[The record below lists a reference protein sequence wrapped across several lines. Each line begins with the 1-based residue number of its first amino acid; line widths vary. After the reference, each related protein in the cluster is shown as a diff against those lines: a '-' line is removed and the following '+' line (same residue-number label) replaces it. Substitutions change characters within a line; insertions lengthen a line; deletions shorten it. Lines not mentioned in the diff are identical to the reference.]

1 MEVHMAGE
9 TQRAIERSIQSRV
22 RDDKPLGLSLMLYM
36 VGGVGT
42 IPGWWSKARDAKLR
56 EFWKNNDYLAGAVYA
71 VCSRMA
77 TIPVNVEP
85 WDENVTAHVDQAWK
99 FERILLDASEFGQ
112 GFDTFVTKW
121 TEDLLTQDNGAFAE
135 IIGDGEPTGPI
146 IGMPFGVAHLD
157 SYRCARTSNPEYPVV
172 YTDTNGD
179 RFRLHHT
186 RVAYASLQ
194 PSPISEML
202 GVGFCSISRCINTS
216 QHLMDVLTFKQEKLG
231 SRPSRGMMVTKGGLD
246 PEDVRAAMEIANDAM
261 DSQQLNRFS
270 KVAVVGSQS
279 LPDAGLELVAL
290 SSLPDGFD
298 EQQSTTIGM
307 AAIALAFGVDPREL
321 WPGLSVGSTRA
332 EALVAHLKARTK
344 GIGQIIAITERA
356 IGQKFL
362 PPTLYMEFDYQDDAQ
377 DRQVA
382 DIRAVRGTTAE
393 TNLRSKAL
401 DMRTVRQ
408 QMLQAGDISN
418 AQYEELE
425 LQDGRLPDGTSVLS
439 LFNHPDY
446 KAMLNLGVPDP
457 LLLDKTELK
466 PLVEEKKVELLTG
479 LGVVKDFRTRKMMQ
493 EALKAVETLVE
504 EPIAKAAVPPAL
516 AAAALTAGSPPAAP
530 ENVPAG
536 GPEAGTPGGEEAGQ
550 EEGIEEVVLE

>member
-1 MEVHMAGE
+1 MVAE

-22 RDDKPLGLSLMLYM
+22 REDKPLGLSLMLYM
-36 VGGVGT
+36 VGGTGT
-42 IPGWWSKARDAKLR
+42 IPGWWSKNRDQKLR

-77 TIPVNVEP
+77 TIPVNIEP
-85 WDENVTAHVDQAWK
+85 WDENVTAHVEQAFK

-121 TEDLLTQDNGAFAE
+121 VEDLLTQDNGAFAE
-135 IIGDGEPTGPI
+135 IIGDGDPTGPI
-146 IGMPFGVAHLD
+146 VGMPFGVAHLD
-157 SYRCARTSNPEYPVV
+157 SYRCARTSNPEYPVI

-202 GVGFCSISRCINTS
+202 GVGFCSISRCVNTS
-216 QHLMDVLTFKQEKLG
+216 QHLMDVLTYKQEKLG

-246 PEDVRAAMEIANDAM
+246 PQDVREAMEIANEAM

-270 KVAVVGSQS
+270 KIAVVGAQS

-356 IGQKFL
+356 IGGKFL

-408 QMLQAGDISN
+408 QMLQSGDISN

-446 KAMLNLGVPDP
+446 RAMLNLGVPDP
-457 LLLDKTELK
+457 LMLDKTELK
-466 PLVEEKKVELLTG
+466 PLVVEKRVELLTG
-479 LGVVKDFRTRKMMQ
+479 LGVVKDFRMRKMML
-493 EALKAVETLVE
+493 EALRAVETLVE
-504 EPIAKAAVPPAL
+504 EPIAKAAPPPAL
-516 AAAALTAGSPPAAP
+516 VAAAPTAGGPPAAP
-530 ENVPAG
+530 ENVPTG
-536 GPEAGTPGGEEAGQ
+536 GPEGGTPGGEEAGG